1 MCASCTRPAAELG
14 SAATELAS
22 ATEPD
27 EEQPKAK
34 YSRAA
39 ASYLRAGEGKAR

>member
-1 MCASCTRPAAELG
+1 MVPPVPGLLLSS

-34 YSRAA
+34 DFPRRR
-39 ASYLRAGEGKAR
+39 SYLRAGEGEAR